1 MREVLRRL
9 REWWTHE
16 WLQEQINRHLAG
28 ALHCNRCRRIY
39 PLELLNVM
47 KRQESLTKALYSSSM
62 RVRLAREALEADVAV
77 RETINAHGREK
88 LRGSGLNPGNITEH
102 SALKGVWG
110 DNCARVA
117 ALKREVNS
125 AEHQLSRLMSAKW
138 WVEDGMNGYCAGT
151 DTYPL

>member
-47 KRQESLTKALYSSSM
+47 KRQEALAKSLYASSM
-62 RVRLAREALEADVAV
+62 RVRLAHEALEADVAV

-88 LRGSGLNPGNITEH
+88 LKGSGLNPGDITEH
-102 SALKGVWG
+102 PALRNTWG
-110 DNCARVA
+110 ATSARVS